1 MEPRP
6 VLLGPGLGWGMGRNP
21 TLCRPGDRLGLLGKL
36 HLLWRTLVSN
46 FLRVIWGRRFRIC
59 F

>member
-1 MEPRP
+1 MKPRP
-6 VLLGPGLGWGMGRNP
+6 VLLGPGPGRGMGRNS
-21 TLCRPGDRLGLLGKL
+21 TLCWPGDGLGLLGKP
-36 HLLWRTLVSN
+36 HLLWHALVSN